1 LGPGTMVCSGE
12 RTRAPD
18 KDHASMQ
25 AKWGMVGWVAAV
37 AVVLLLV
44 TTNVR
49 ATTNSLWLYE
59 QLFDHNHVPGRTG
72 ISMVELRHVGATM
85 QEYFAS
91 DTEPLVVFAE
101 INGISVSLFGPDEA
115 AHMADVKKLFVKTF
129 RVQVFSALVLA
140 IAVAAAGYAQRRR
153 ALSMVGTWLSR
164 GSIIASA
171 FIVII
176 GVASVVAFRQ
186 VFLLFHYIGFPEG
199 NFTFSTQTDYLV
211 RIFPNGFWSDITF
224 VIGAMTLV
232 EAALIWTAVRVARR
246 IWR

>member
-1 LGPGTMVCSGE
+1 MDRL
-12 RTRAPD
+12 
-18 KDHASMQ
+18 
-25 AKWGMVGWVAAV
+25 
-37 AVVLLLV
+37 
-44 TTNVR
+44 
-49 ATTNSLWLYE
+49 
-59 QLFDHNHVPGRTG
+59 
-72 ISMVELRHVGATM
+72 I
-85 QEYFAS
+85 
-91 DTEPLVVFAE
+91 
-101 INGISVSLFGPDEA
+101 
-115 AHMADVKKLFVKTF
+115 
-129 RVQVFSALVLA
+129 A
-140 IAVAAAGYAQRRR
+140 IAHQY
-153 ALSMVGTWLSR
+153 SR
-164 GSIIASA
+164 YGVWFGGGLIIASA